1 METKIVKDWGKKIQ
15 KIMKWRKAFHKS
27 KNDELR
33 NLIIEK
39 MDKIK
44 YGEDKKMKKTR
55 RICA

>member
-44 YGEDKKMKKTR
+44 YGEDKK
-55 RICA
+55 